1 LQRSGDEPR
10 EVEMSGLTAEQIE
23 QFDTEGFLLVED
35 LFDPGQDIVPILAEY
50 AGVLD
55 TLANDLYEQGLIAS
69 TYAELSFS
77 DRLIRIYE
85 ESGTVHPQYFDFS
98 LPQTGV
104 THETPFWAGPAVF
117 NMIRN
122 PRLLDAIE
130 SLIGP
135 EIYSNPVQ
143 HIRIKPPESKTFEK
157 LKDHEVAQV
166 GATPWHQDQGVIT
179 AEADE
184 SDIITVWFPLRDASE
199 KHGCL
204 AVAARSNHEGLV
216 QHCPAT
222 RGNDAGVGVHIRQQL
237 IDGRE
242 VIAMPMK
249 AGSALFMTKQTMH
262 CSLRNT
268 SDEIRVSFDLRY
280 NPIGQPTGREAFPG
294 FVARSKARPET
305 ELHDAEAWN
314 ALWHEARR
322 ALAEQDIPKFN
333 RWDPNSPACA

>member
-1 LQRSGDEPR
+1 
-10 EVEMSGLTAEQIE
+10 MSGLSAEQIE
-23 QFDTEGFLLVED
+23 RFHTDGFLLVED
-35 LFDPGQDIVPILAEY
+35 LFDPATDIGPILTEY
-50 AGVLD
+50 EGVLD
-55 TLANDLYEQGLIAS
+55 RLANTLFEQGAIAS
-69 TYAELSFS
+69 PYKELPFS
-77 DRLIRIYE
+77 DRLIQIYE

-98 LPQTGV
+98 LPQNGV
-104 THETPFWAGPAVF
+104 THDTPFWAGPAVF
-117 NMIRN
+117 DMIRH

-199 KHGCL
+199 RHGCL
-204 AVAARSNHEGLV
+204 AVAARSHQEGLV
-216 QHCPAT
+216 QHCPAE
-222 RGNDAGVGVHIRQQL
+222 RGNTAGVGVHIREQL
-237 IDGRE
+237 IEGRE
-242 VIAMPMK
+242 IVPMPMK
-249 AGSALFMTKQTMH
+249 AGSALFMTKETIH
-262 CSLRNT
+262 KSLRNT
-268 SDEIRVSFDLRY
+268 SDEVRISFDLRY

-294 FVARSKARPET
+294 FVARSQTRPET
-305 ELHDAEAWN
+305 ELHDADAWN
-314 ALWHEARR
+314 QLWMEARR

>member
-1 LQRSGDEPR
+1 
-10 EVEMSGLTAEQIE
+10 MNGLTVEQVE
-23 QFDTEGFLLVED
+23 QFHTEGYLLVED
-35 LFDPGQDIVPILAEY
+35 LFDPETDLAPILAEY
-50 AGVLD
+50 EGVLD
-55 TLANDLYEQGLIAS
+55 RLAGDLYEQGLIAS
-69 TYAELSFS
+69 RYEELPFS
-77 DRLIRIYE
+77 DRLIQIYE

-98 LPQTGV
+98 LPQNGV

-117 NMIRN
+117 HTIRN

-143 HIRIKPPESKTFEK
+143 HIRIKPPESAAFAK
-157 LKDHEVAQV
+157 LKDYEVAQL

-179 AEADE
+179 EEADE

-199 KHGCL
+199 RHGCL
-204 AVAARSNHEGLV
+204 AVAPRSHVDGLV
-216 QHCPAT
+216 PHCPAV
-222 RGNDAGVGVHIRQQL
+222 RDNSSGVGVHIKERL
-237 IDGRE
+237 IEGRE
-242 VIAMPMK
+242 VVPMPMK
-249 AGSALFMTKQTMH
+249 AGSALFMTKETMH

-268 SDEIRVSFDLRY
+268 SGEVRISLDLRY

-294 FVARSKARPET
+294 FVARSKAHPET
-305 ELHDAEAWN
+305 ELHDPYAWN
-314 ALWHEARR
+314 QLWVEARR